1 MTPLQQLL
9 QDRQIVVVVGSGGV
23 GKTTNSALFA
33 LHAAIEGRRVL
44 VMTIDPA
51 RRLANALGVD
61 GLGHE
66 IERIDLE
73 MFREF
78 EVEPKGELWATML
91 DMKSAFDSIIERN
104 VTSDADRQAIHNNR
118 FYQFFSTS
126 LAGAQELSA
135 TDRLL
140 DVVRSGRFDLV
151 ILDTPPT
158 ANALDFL
165 DAPARF
171 ADALDNDTIRWFIDA
186 GARAVKATGLVN
198 VGAGMIIKTL
208 GKFTGMDF
216 FQELGDFLFHLNKV
230 LVGFHE
236 RSKETQALLENN
248 TTAFVIVT
256 SPDPATVREAAF
268 FRRRLDDFKVSFGA
282 VVVNRVRKLLP
293 ADADLNQAPEALTD
307 TLMALPSSAMF
318 GRPLTVRLATNVL
331 NNARSFNGLAE
342 RDLATIQQLG
352 REFGKEVD
360 LRTVPMYATDIHS
373 LAGLERVRRDL
384 FGLEPLDDVLARRQK
399 SAGV

>member
-1 MTPLQQLL
+1 MTSLEQLL
-9 QDRQIVVVVGSGGV
+9 ISRKIVVVVGSGGV
-23 GKTTNSALFA
+23 GKTTSSALFA

-61 GLGHE
+61 GLDHD
-66 IERIDLE
+66 IERIDLD

-78 EVEPKGELWATML
+78 DVEPKGELWATML

-104 VTSDADRQAIHNNR
+104 VPDEADRKAIHENR

-151 ILDTPPT
+151 VLDTPPT
-158 ANALDFL
+158 TNALDFL

-171 ADALDNDTIRWFIDA
+171 AEALDNDTIRWFIDA
-186 GARAVKATGLVN
+186 GSRAVRATNLVN

-208 GKFTGMDF
+208 GRFTGMGF

-230 LVGFHE
+230 LLGFHD
-236 RSKETQALLENN
+236 RSKETQTMLSGDE
-248 TTAFVIVT
+248 TAFVIIT
-256 SPDPATVREAAF
+256 TPDPATVREASF
-268 FRRRLDDFKVSFGA
+268 FRRRLNDFNVKFGA
-282 VVVNRVRKLLP
+282 VVVNRVRNLLP
-293 ADADLNQAPEALTD
+293 EDAPIDNSADELAD
-307 TLMALPSSAMF
+307 TLMKFPSSEMY
-318 GRPLTVRLATNVL
+318 GRALTQRMAGHILE
-331 NNARSFNGLAE
+331 NANDFNGLAL
-342 RDLATIQQLG
+342 RDRTTIAELHS
-352 REFGKEVD
+352 EFGEDVE
-360 LRTVPMYATDIHS
+360 LRQVPMYSTDIHS
-373 LAGLERVRRDL
+373 LEGLERVRRDL
-384 FGLEPLDDVLARRQK
+384 FGLESLDDVTARRAQK
-399 SAGV
+399 G